1 MTAMT
6 RKEFLL
12 TVTAAATAAP
22 LPYRPKVLLI
32 VAHPDDEYTFAAT
45 VYRAAR
51 DLHATVDQVVITN
64 GAGGYRYSQLAERF
78 YRTSLTNAGEAR
90 AHLPEIRRKE
100 TLAAGR
106 ILGIRRHYF
115 LEQKDASFTQDR
127 GEALRDWDFRSVS
140 GFLTN
145 LLARERYDFV
155 FTILPTPETHGHH
168 KAAAMLALQAVQQ
181 LPDASRPVVLG
192 GDPARSSDSPN
203 VFDGAL
209 PIRFTRT
216 QNDQIV
222 VNWVI
227 AEHKSQGLFQT
238 DYNKHDEERFWIL
251 KPRAGA
257 AAEKTQKLFHA
268 LESAN
273 K

>member
-1 MTAMT
+1 MT

-22 LPYRPKVLLI
+22 LPYSPKILLI
-32 VAHPDDEYTFAAT
+32 VAHPDDEYNFAAA
-45 VYRAAR
+45 VYRATR

-78 YRTSLTNAGEAR
+78 YHTSLTNAGEAR
-90 AHLPEIRRKE
+90 AHLPEIRKKE
-100 TLAAGR
+100 TIAAGR

-127 GEALRDWDFRSVS
+127 GEAFRDWDIRAVS

-145 LLARERYDFV
+145 LLQRERYDFV

-168 KAAAMLALQAVQQ
+168 QAAALLALQAVQQ
-181 LPDASRPVVLG
+181 LPEASRPVVLG
-192 GDPARSSDSPN
+192 GDPARSTDSLKE
-203 VFDGAL
+203 FDGAR
-209 PIRFTRT
+209 PIRFART
-216 QNDQIV
+216 QDDRIV

-251 KPRAGA
+251 KPRAGD
-257 AAEKTQKLFHA
+257 AAEKTQRLFRA
-268 LESAN
+268 LDSAN

>member
-1 MTAMT
+1 MT

-12 TVTAAATAAP
+12 TVSAAATAAP
-22 LPYRPKVLLI
+22 LPYSPKILLV

-45 VYRAAR
+45 VYRATH
-51 DLHATVDQVVITN
+51 DLRASVDQVVITN

-78 YRTSLTNAGEAR
+78 YRTNLTNADEAR

-100 TLAAGR
+100 TLAAGH
-106 ILGIRRHYF
+106 ILGISRHYF
-115 LEQKDASFTQDR
+115 LEQKDPSYTLDR
-127 GEALRDWDFRSVS
+127 DEALQVWDIRAVS
-140 GFLTN
+140 SFLTK
-145 LLARERYDFV
+145 LLDREHYDFV
-155 FTILPTPETHGHH
+155 FVILPAPGTHGHH
-168 KAAAMLALQAVQQ
+168 KAAALLAIQAVQQ
-181 LPDASRPVVLG
+181 LPEAIRPVVLG
-192 GDPARSSDSPN
+192 ADPASSSDPVN
-203 VFDGAL
+203 DFEGAP
-209 PIRFTRT
+209 PIRFARS
-216 QNDQIV
+216 QNDRIV

-251 KPRAGA
+251 RPRDGGA
-257 AAEKTQKLFHA
+257 VEKTQQLFHA

>member
-1 MTAMT
+1 MT

-12 TVTAAATAAP
+12 TVTAAATASP
-22 LPYRPKVLLI
+22 LPYAPKILLI

-45 VYRAAR
+45 VYRATR

-78 YRTSLTNAGEAR
+78 YHTSLTNAGEAR
-90 AHLPEIRRKE
+90 AHLPEIRKKE
-100 TLAAGR
+100 TIAAGR

-127 GEALRDWDFRSVS
+127 GEAFRDWDIRAVS

-145 LLARERYDFV
+145 LLEREHYDFV

-168 KAAAMLALQAVQQ
+168 KAAALLAVRAVQQ
-181 LPDASRPVVLG
+181 LPEASRPVVLG
-192 GDPARSSDSPN
+192 GDPARSTDAPGE
-203 VFDGAL
+203 FDGAA

-251 KPRAGA
+251 KPRGGVAAG
-257 AAEKTQKLFHA
+257 KTQKLFHA

-273 K
+273 N